1 MHPLSLLITVLL
13 IALVTFLVVYLWRQY
28 IAEQRQAREALKKEV
43 RAYLNELKRQEDI
56 TKIKIE

>member
-28 IAEQRQAREALKKEV
+28 VAEQRQARDEIKKEV
-43 RAYLNELKRQEDI
+43 RAYLNELKKQEDI
-56 TKIKIE
+56 TKIKTE